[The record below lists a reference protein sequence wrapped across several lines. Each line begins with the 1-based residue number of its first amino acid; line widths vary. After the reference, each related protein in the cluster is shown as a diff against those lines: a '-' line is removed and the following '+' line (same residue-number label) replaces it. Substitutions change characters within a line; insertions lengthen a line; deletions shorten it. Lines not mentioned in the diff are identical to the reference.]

1 MKIIKK
7 RPPREYK
14 VGVDSQITI
23 KDCGSI
29 LLEDNEQIT
38 FLTSNEKEYDV
49 AKKDWGF
56 YATPSV
62 NSRLKNQGFK
72 TALVR
77 NSIGQLYIM
86 LVEKDKLGIF
96 KTYLREEKNEVIEW
110 LDEKTMGVKKT

>member
-1 MKIIKK
+1 MKIIEK

-14 VGVDSQITI
+14 VGIESQITI

-38 FLTSNEKEYDV
+38 LLTRNEKEYDV

-77 NSIGQLYIM
+77 NSKGQWYIM
-86 LVEKDKLGIF
+86 LVEKDKIGKF
-96 KTYLREEKNEVIEW
+96 QNYLREEKNEVVEW
-110 LDEKTMGVKKT
+110 LDEKTLEVKKA